1 MNREHINLIPAK
13 QLVKQRLAGII
24 RMNPENQLK
33 NLVVPVISNPKRV
46 KQAVQAN
53 ALQEVF
59 RVPVHAA
66 VLLVRQVLLRVLKD
80 HRVLVQLVLPDIIR
94 ILPAKQRVKYV
105 LKELILLVVQQLVQ
119 NVQQVNGQA
128 KVEPVLV
135 RITVL
140 KNIIAPGMVQK

>member
-1 MNREHINLIPAK
+1 M
-13 QLVKQRLAGII
+13 
-24 RMNPENQLK
+24 
-33 NLVVPVISNPKRV
+33 VPVISNPKGV
-46 KQAVQAN
+46 KQAVQAS

-59 RVPVHAA
+59 RAQVRAA
-66 VLLVRQVLLRVLKD
+66 VLLVRQVLLRVLKE

-94 ILPAKQRVKYV
+94 ILPVKQRVKYV